1 MKEKYTQKNKKNFPT
16 AKKQH
21 FLDSVQCYKM
31 KEIDRWKNENFNTNR
46 KVQRYTHRDE
56 KKE

>member
-1 MKEKYTQKNKKNFPT
+1 
-16 AKKQH
+16 
-21 FLDSVQCYKM
+21 M

-56 KKE
+56 KKEWQKDRKAQGERVIKRDKYKDRKTDK